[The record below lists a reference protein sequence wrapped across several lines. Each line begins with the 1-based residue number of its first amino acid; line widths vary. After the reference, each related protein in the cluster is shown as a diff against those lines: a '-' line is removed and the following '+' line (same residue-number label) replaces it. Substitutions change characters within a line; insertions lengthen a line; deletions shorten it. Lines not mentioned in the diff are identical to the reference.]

1 MSRFGLAIMSDPA
14 IRFRRDLA
22 IASGRPLAIDEP
34 LALAVS
40 GGPDSMAMLALA
52 VAALPGQVTVA
63 TFDHGLRDGSA
74 AEAAM
79 VADWCRANAVPHR
92 TLHPAEPLPR
102 TNVQATARRA
112 RYAALL
118 DWAAGAG
125 ASVLAT
131 AHHADDQAETFLMRA
146 NRGSG
151 LAGLAGVR
159 PRRTETLADGRQIMV
174 LRPLL
179 GWRRA
184 ELRAVAEGAGLPF
197 VDDPSNGDPRYD
209 RARMRDLLRGQ
220 DGIDPAQLARSAGWL
235 AEMDADWRLL
245 ADRLWAERVEQDAP
259 DRLHLSVVGLPR
271 GMRRDLARRAI
282 LATRESAGLAAPG
295 FDMASNIESLL
306 DALDLGRT
314 ATQAGL
320 IVKPITDIWI
330 FMPAPPRKTG

>member
-1 MSRFGLAIMSDPA
+1 MQVARFAADWVAAL
-14 IRFRRDLA
+14 
-22 IASGRPLAIDEP
+22 GRPVGPCERI
-34 LALAVS
+34 ALAVS
-40 GGPDSMAMLALA
+40 GGADSMAMLALA
-52 VAALPGQVTVA
+52 VAAFPGRVTAA
-63 TFDHGLRDGSA
+63 TFDHGLRAASA
-74 AEAAM
+74 GEAAM
-79 VADWCRANAVPHR
+79 VADWCRANDVPHR
-92 TLHPAEPLPR
+92 TLRPDTPLPR
-102 TNVQATARRA
+102 TNIQATARRA

-159 PRRTETLADGRQIMV
+159 PRRVETLADGRQVTV

-184 ELRAVAEGAGLPF
+184 ELRAIAVGADLPF
-197 VDDPSNGDPRYD
+197 VDDPSNLDPRYD
-209 RARMRDLLRGQ
+209 RVRMRDLLRGQ
-220 DGIDPAQLARSAGWL
+220 DVIDPAQLARSANWL
-235 AEMDADWRLL
+235 AEAEAEWRLL
-245 ADRLWAERVEQDAP
+245 ADRLWTERREWRAD
-259 DRLHLSVVGLPR
+259 DRLGLAVAGLPR

-282 LATRESAGLAAPG
+282 LACRESCGIATPG
-295 FDMASNIESLL
+295 FDAATNIESLL
-306 DALDLGRT
+306 EALQRGKS

-330 FMPAPPRKTG
+330 FMPAPPRGTG

>member
-1 MSRFGLAIMSDPA
+1 MQVARFAADWAVSL
-14 IRFRRDLA
+14 
-22 IASGRPLAIDEP
+22 GRPVDPCERM
-34 LALAVS
+34 ALAVS
-40 GGPDSMAMLALA
+40 GGADSMAMLALA
-52 VAALPGQVTVA
+52 VGAFPGRVIAA
-63 TFDHGLRDGSA
+63 TFDHGLRIASTG
-74 AEAAM
+74 EAAM
-79 VADWCRANAVPHR
+79 VADWCRASDVPHR
-92 TLHPAEPLPR
+92 TLYPAQPLPR

-209 RARMRDLLRGQ
+209 RARMRNLLRGQ

-245 ADRLWAERVEQDAP
+245 ADLFWAERVEQDAP
-259 DRLHLSVVGLPR
+259 DRLRLSVVGLPR

-282 LATRESAGLAAPG
+282 LATRESAGIAAPG

>member
-1 MSRFGLAIMSDPA
+1 M
-14 IRFRRDLA
+14 
-22 IASGRPLAIDEP
+22 
-34 LALAVS
+34 ALAVS

-52 VAALPGQVTVA
+52 LAAFPGRVMAA
-63 TFDHGLRDGSA
+63 TFDHGLRAASA
-74 AEAAM
+74 DEAAM
-79 VADWCRANAVPHR
+79 VAEWCCTRDVPHR
-92 TLHPAEPLPR
+92 ILYPDAPLPH
-102 TNVQATARRA
+102 TNIQATARRA

-159 PRRTETLADGRQIMV
+159 PRRTETLADGRKVTV

-184 ELRAVAEGAGLPF
+184 TLRAVAEGAGLPF
-197 VDDPSNGDPRYD
+197 VDDPSNTDPRYD
-209 RARMRDLLRGQ
+209 RVRIRALLRGQ
-220 DGIDPAQLARSAGWL
+220 DGIDPAQLARSALFL
-235 AEMDADWRLL
+235 AEMEADWRQL
-245 ADRLWAERVEQDAP
+245 ADHLWTERMTWEAG
-259 DRLHLSVVGLPR
+259 DRLRLSVLGLPR
-271 GMRRDLARRAI
+271 GIRRDLARRAI
-282 LATRESAGLAAPG
+282 EATRESVGIDAPA
-295 FDMASNIESLL
+295 FDATSNIEPLL
-306 DALDLGRT
+306 DALYSGQI

>member
-1 MSRFGLAIMSDPA
+1 M
-14 IRFRRDLA
+14 
-22 IASGRPLAIDEP
+22 
-34 LALAVS
+34 ALAVS
-40 GGPDSMAMLALA
+40 GGADSMAMLALA
-52 VAALPGQVTVA
+52 VGAFPGRVIAA
-63 TFDHGLRDGSA
+63 TFDHGLRTASA
-74 AEAAM
+74 GEAAM
-79 VADWCRANAVPHR
+79 VADWCQANAVPHR
-92 TLHPAEPLPR
+92 TLYPAEPLPR

-118 DWAAGAG
+118 DWAAAAG

-159 PRRTETLADGRQIMV
+159 PRRTETLADGRQVMV

-179 GWRRA
+179 GWRRV

-209 RARMRDLLRGQ
+209 RARMRDLLRRQ

-245 ADRLWAERVEQDAP
+245 ADLFWAGRVEQDAP
-259 DRLHLSVVGLPR
+259 DRLRLCVVGLPR

-282 LATRESAGLAAPG
+282 LTTRESAGIAAPG

>member
-1 MSRFGLAIMSDPA
+1 VQVARFAADWAVSL
-14 IRFRRDLA
+14 
-22 IASGRPLAIDEP
+22 GRPVDPCERM
-34 LALAVS
+34 ALAVS
-40 GGPDSMAMLALA
+40 GGADSMAMLALA
-52 VAALPGQVTVA
+52 AGAFPGRVIAA
-63 TFDHGLRDGSA
+63 TFDHGLRTASA
-74 AEAAM
+74 GEAAM
-79 VADWCRANAVPHR
+79 VADWCRASDVPHR
-92 TLHPAEPLPR
+92 TLYPAQPLPR

-235 AEMDADWRLL
+235 AEMEADWRLL
-245 ADRLWAERVEQDAP
+245 ADLFWAERVEQDAP
-259 DRLHLSVVGLPR
+259 DRLRLSVVGLPR